1 MSLPQMLANWYILDS
16 SKVNAINMN
25 IQLSREIYISKMV
38 MQLTNEAKLEMCP
51 QDTDAPAKCAVFIKG
66 P

>member
-1 MSLPQMLANWYILDS
+1 MSLPQMLANRYILGS

-51 QDTDAPAKCAVFIKG
+51 
-66 P
+66 